1 MTFRSTLL
9 TRPFLTLVALG
20 LAWPVLAILGT
31 WLGVDSEGADI
42 LWAMAATVLP
52 EYAWT
57 SVLLCLG
64 VGLGVVVLGT
74 ASAVAVTLYEFPL
87 RRFFEWALLLPM
99 AMPAYVLA
107 YAYKI
112 GRAHV

>member
-42 LWAMAATVLP
+42 LWAMAATVLRIRLDQCP
-52 EYAWT
+52 ALSGGGAWGRGAGH
-57 SVLLCLG
+57 SK
-64 VGLGVVVLGT
+64 
-74 ASAVAVTLYEFPL
+74 
-87 RRFFEWALLLPM
+87 RR
-99 AMPAYVLA
+99 
-107 YAYKI
+107 
-112 GRAHV
+112 GRDFV